1 MTVENNIEETLDLL
15 RIHYNEFV
23 NTRHYANKY
32 KHPYPTD
39 TRAWSQLIV
48 SALTGIMGYSRKKGP
63 DLEDG
68 SDVKAANCWDAIDT
82 PRFNGCIKA
91 GTQAHT
97 ANSMSSLDLQPFL
110 FFVMWDKSQE
120 EEHPRCRIWVVRPQ
134 KDKIFRKVA
143 EKWYEQHSSG
153 AIVSDNFQLHPPR
166 NMDNDIIRN
175 TCGNLIY
182 PKLFDTQVIGG
193 VADYTVVSYNP
204 DVLNDGKCIQV

>member
-1 MTVENNIEETLDLL
+1 MIVENNLEETLDLL
-15 RIHYNEFV
+15 RLHYEEFI
-23 NTRHYANKY
+23 NIRHYANKY

-48 SALTGIMGYSRKKGP
+48 SALTGIMGYARKKGP

-97 ANSMSSLDLQPFL
+97 ANSMGSLDLQPYL
-110 FFVMWDKSQE
+110 FFVMWDKSEKE
-120 EEHPRCRIWVVRPQ
+120 EYPRCRIWVVRPQ
-134 KDKIFRKVA
+134 KDKVFRDVA
-143 EKWYEQHSSG
+143 EEWYKQHNSG

-166 NMDNDIIRN
+166 NLDNNIIRN

-182 PKLFDTQVIGG
+182 PLLFDARVIGG

-204 DVLNDGKCIQV
+204 DVLKTGKCIKA